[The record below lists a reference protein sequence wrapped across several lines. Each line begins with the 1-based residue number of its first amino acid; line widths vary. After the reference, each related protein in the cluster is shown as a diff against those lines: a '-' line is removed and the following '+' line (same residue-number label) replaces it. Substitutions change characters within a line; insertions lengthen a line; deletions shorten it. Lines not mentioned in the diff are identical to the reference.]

1 LREDFRVFRNEVGEE
16 SPVQLT
22 GVEMTTLA
30 GLVATGFV
38 VTNTDNL
45 VILVVLLGANPKGR
59 YAVLLG
65 FFAATIAVI
74 CVSAIGIALGSLLGG
89 KLIGYLGLAP
99 LLIGCHML
107 YSNDRGRVHEIPKI
121 EANIGGPEPR
131 VWLSTFLLLLG
142 NSGDSVAVFLPL
154 LADSGRQ
161 APLIFIVCYL
171 SMSLLCAGLSCLIAG
186 RRSLAQHIEQRA
198 EVVLPWFMI
207 AMGIYILSNSA
218 TDSLA

>member
-1 LREDFRVFRNEVGEE
+1 
-16 SPVQLT
+16 VQLT
-22 GVEMTTLA
+22 GLEMTTLA
-30 GLVATGFV
+30 GLVASGFI

-45 VILVVLLGANPKGR
+45 VLLVVLLGANPQRR

-65 FFAATIAVI
+65 FFAATFGVI
-74 CVSAIGIALGSLLGG
+74 CISAMGIAIGSLLGG
-89 KLIGYLGLAP
+89 KLIGYLGFAP

-107 YSNDRGRVHEIPKI
+107 YNRYRGRRQEFAKVESLSDG
-121 EANIGGPEPR
+121 ADPR
-131 VWLSTFLLLLG
+131 IWLSTFLLLLG

-161 APLIFIVCYL
+161 APVLFIACYL

-186 RRSLAQHIEQRA
+186 RRQLAQHIEKRA
-198 EVVLPWFMI
+198 VVVLPWFMI
-207 AMGIYILSNSA
+207 GMGLYILSNSA

>member
-1 LREDFRVFRNEVGEE
+1 
-16 SPVQLT
+16 VQLT

-30 GLVATGFV
+30 GLVATGFI

-45 VILVVLLGANPKGR
+45 VILAVLLGANPKR
-59 YAVLLG
+59 RSAVLVG
-65 FFAATIAVI
+65 FFAAVIAVI
-74 CVSAIGIALGSLLGG
+74 CISAIGIAIGSILGG
-89 KLIGYLGLAP
+89 RLIGYLGFAP

-107 YSNDRGRVHEIPKI
+107 YSAYRGRGLESSRVEPLIDR
-121 EANIGGPEPR
+121 AEPR

-161 APLIFIVCYL
+161 APLLFIGCYL
-171 SMSLLCAGLSCLIAG
+171 AMSLVCAGLSCLIAG
-186 RRSLAQHIEQRA
+186 RRRLAQHIEKRA
-198 EVVLPWFMI
+198 GAVLPWFMI
-207 AMGIYILSNSA
+207 GMGLYILSNSA